1 MKITV
6 ALVAIC
12 ALILCN
18 PGTTRSDELSDLK
31 DELQR
36 LQKRI
41 EDLEKKQKEQADT
54 VKEVKARPSPR
65 EAVVEALAKQVTVG
79 GHLKFFLADQSLGTV
94 TTTSLDD
101 DSQHN
106 TFAAG
111 VNDLWLYFN
120 KKLTD
125 WLQITVGPQIHVS
138 AGATPLLGG
147 NIERSTNASVDV
159 DLDEAY
165 MMARL
170 PRGFEVKAGAIYP
183 FFSEEYA
190 TKTWWHEQYHGNEG
204 LMTLEAWQSTG
215 IEIYKTFEFDA
226 FSLPVYFYPFLNGET
241 RTFDQDDQPSRFTD
255 NNSAKTVL
263 LHVAPEFFAFGS
275 KVRLLGSLGGGK
287 WDDDGKKNAYQ
298 WAAGAD
304 FTSGGLNLSGEYM
317 YRWREDLPLLGGGR
331 EDGEDKGWYAQLR
344 YTLNPQWRFVLKYS
358 DVDLWAAGTTGVDEQ
373 NYKVL
378 SAGINFWITESS
390 TIMPQFEYINADQS
404 GSPNELE
411 YFRYTVGW
419 RTTF

>member
-1 MKITV
+1 MKVTV
-6 ALVAIC
+6 VLVAIC
-12 ALILCN
+12 ALILLN

-31 DELQR
+31 DAVQK

-41 EDLEKKQKEQADT
+41 DDLEKKQKEEAEA

-65 EAVVEALAKQVTVG
+65 EVVAEALAKQITVG

-94 TTTSLDD
+94 TTASLDD
-101 DSQHN
+101 DSQHD

-138 AGATPLLGG
+138 AGATPLLGS
-147 NIERSTNASVDV
+147 NIERSKSASVDI

-183 FFSEEYA
+183 YFSEEYA

-226 FSLPVYFYPFLNGET
+226 FSLPVYFYPFLNGEN
-241 RTFDQDDQPSRFTD
+241 RTFSQDDQPSRFTD
-255 NNSAKTVL
+255 NNSAKNAL

-287 WDDDGKKNAYQ
+287 WDDDGKKNSYQ

-317 YRWREDLPLLGGGR
+317 YRWREDLPLLGGGN
-331 EDGEDKGWYAQLR
+331 EDGEDKGWYLQLR

-358 DVDLWAAGTTGVDEQ
+358 DVDLWASATAGMDTQ

-378 SAGINFWITESS
+378 SAGINYWITESS
-390 TIMPQFEYINADQS
+390 TIMPQFEYVNADQT

>member
-1 MKITV
+1 MKVTV
-6 ALVAIC
+6 VLVAIC
-12 ALILCN
+12 ALILLN

-31 DELQR
+31 DAVQK

-41 EDLEKKQKEQADT
+41 DDLEKKQKEEAEA

-65 EAVVEALAKQVTVG
+65 EAVAEALAKQVTVG
-79 GHLKFFLADQSLGTV
+79 GHLKFFLADQSIGTV
-94 TTTSLDD
+94 TTASLDD
-101 DSQHN
+101 DSQHD

-111 VNDLWLYFN
+111 INDLWLYFG

-125 WLQITVGPQIHVS
+125 WLQITVAPQIHIS
-138 AGATPLLGG
+138 AGATPLLGS
-147 NIERSTNASVDV
+147 NIERSTSASVDV

-183 FFSEEYA
+183 YFSEEYA

-226 FSLPVYFYPFLNGET
+226 FSLPVYFYPFLNGES
-241 RTFDQDDQPSRFTD
+241 RTFSQDDQPSRFTD
-255 NNSAKTVL
+255 NNSAKNML
-263 LHVAPEFFAFGS
+263 LHVAPEFLAFGS
-275 KVRLLGSLGGGK
+275 KIRLLGSLGGGK
-287 WDDDGKKNAYQ
+287 WDDDGKKNSYQ

-304 FTSGGLNLSGEYM
+304 FTNGGLHLSGEYM
-317 YRWREDLPLLGGGR
+317 YRWREGLPLLGGGK
-331 EDGEDKGWYAQLR
+331 EDGEDKGWYLQLR
-344 YTLNPQWRFVLKYS
+344 YTFNPQWRFVLKYS
-358 DVDLWAAGTTGVDEQ
+358 DVDLWAAGNTGIDDQ

-378 SAGINFWITESS
+378 SAGINFWITDSS

-411 YFRYTVGW
+411 YFRYTIGW